1 MNLYAETSAVVAW
14 LLDEERG
21 DRAWSQ
27 LVAADA
33 IHTSDLTLIECD
45 RAFRRAA
52 DIGRVTA
59 SESSRLQAIIDTAS
73 AHWTLHGI
81 DAEIVH
87 RSRRSFPREPIR
99 ALDAIHLAT
108 ALTVRSL
115 SPDVQV
121 LSFDDRILDNAT
133 ALGFQCLPRQGCEAR

>member
-1 MNLYAETSAVVAW
+1 MNLYAETSAVLAW
-14 LLDEERG
+14 LLDEQRG
-21 DRAWSQ
+21 DGALSQ
-27 LVAADA
+27 LAAADV

-52 DIGRVTA
+52 ATGRISA
-59 SESSRLQAIIDTAS
+59 GESSQLHAIVDTAS

-87 RSRRSFPREPIR
+87 RARRSFPHEPIP

-108 ALTVRSL
+108 ALTVRNL

-121 LSFDDRILDNAT
+121 LSFDERIRDNAA
-133 ALGFQCLPRQGCEAR
+133 ALGFRVAPAAGRQA